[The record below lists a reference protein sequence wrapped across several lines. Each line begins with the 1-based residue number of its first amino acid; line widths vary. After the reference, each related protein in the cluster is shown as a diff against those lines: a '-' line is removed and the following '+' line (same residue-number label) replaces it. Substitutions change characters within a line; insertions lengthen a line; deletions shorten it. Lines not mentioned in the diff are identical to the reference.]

1 MNTED
6 VLIVLFCEVDDWLQQ
21 HPAPIRPGPAPACS
35 DSEMLTLALARELLG
50 YETERRFLRVVR
62 ADWRHLFPRLPAQ
75 SEFNRRLRWLWGALE
90 QLRQHWVAQL
100 PSATEG
106 WYAFDTTPIP
116 VKAASRVR
124 GPDQWYV
131 PGTGAAR
138 FGRCAARAWWFYG
151 FRLAVLTPLIDP
163 VPVRWALVPAALNE
177 REALEDLLAGMS
189 DLPLLAD
196 KGLAGRGFTRD
207 LADAGIGLL
216 TPPTKRQRQ
225 TMAKSLQRFIAA
237 HRNRIEGVFTTG
249 KDQFHLERHRAL
261 TPWGLLTRVVLKLAA
276 FTLRLVWRRAGREIP

>member
-1 MNTED
+1 MQTED

-21 HPAPIRPGPAPACS
+21 NPPPIRPGPRPACH
-35 DSEMLTLALARELLG
+35 DSEVLTVALARELLG
-50 YETERRFLRVVR
+50 CETERRFLRRVR

-75 SEFNRRLRWLWGALE
+75 SECNRRLRWLWGALE
-90 QLRQHWVAQL
+90 LLRQHYLAQL
-100 PSATEG
+100 PAATED

-131 PGTGAAR
+131 PGAGAAR

-163 VPVRWALVPAALNE
+163 VPLRWALVPAALNE
-177 REALEDLLAGMS
+177 RDALDDLVAGMS
-189 DLPLLAD
+189 DLALLAD
-196 KGLAGRGFTRD
+196 KGLAGRVFTAD
-207 LADAGIGLL
+207 LAEQGIGLL
-216 TPPTKRQRQ
+216 TPPTKRQR
-225 TMAKSLQRFIAA
+225 TSMPKAVQRFIAA